1 METETQILATNRN
14 GNLHVNLHGQFTP
27 ETAAELTSTIA
38 HTYQGK
44 GNIFIHTAHVTD
56 IEPESKRV
64 FSEHVNLLGLPR
76 ENMYLTGI
84 KGLDISPDQFRVI
97 VYEKKK
103 AGCCG
108 RCRNCKCHDE
118 NLNP

>member
-1 METETQILATNRN
+1 METGTQILATNRN
-14 GNLHVNLHGQFTP
+14 GNLHVNLHGHFTP

-44 GNIFIHTAHVTD
+44 GNIFIHTAHITD
-56 IEPESKRV
+56 IAPESKQV
-64 FSEHVNLLGLPR
+64 FTDHINLLGLPR

-84 KGLDISPDQFRVI
+84 KGLDISPDQGRVI

-118 NLNP
+118 K